1 MPPRLRFVPVAW
13 WIVSAPDRDVATGE
27 AKKQARNWVPAV
39 VAWQRRAIDGEE
51 TDMIKLRLATC
62 ALVFGLLAGPAMAA
76 DIAVAAYLEGGK
88 R

>member
-1 MPPRLRFVPVAW
+1 
-13 WIVSAPDRDVATGE
+13 
-27 AKKQARNWVPAV
+27 
-39 VAWQRRAIDGEE
+39 
-51 TDMIKLRLATC
+51 MIKLRLATC